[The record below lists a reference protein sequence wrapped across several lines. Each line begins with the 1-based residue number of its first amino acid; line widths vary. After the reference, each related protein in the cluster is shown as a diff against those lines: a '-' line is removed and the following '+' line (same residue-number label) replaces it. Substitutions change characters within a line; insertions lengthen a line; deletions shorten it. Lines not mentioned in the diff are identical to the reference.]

1 MLRAFPMILLAVLA
15 YNAVAFVSGA
25 AGQHDINAVLGQNF
39 SIPMFSG
46 DKWKITAGDMLIAL
60 ALLLLFVEVI
70 KATRTTHREIVNH
83 ALSMLTFMGALVEFI
98 VLKGFGTSTFF
109 GGFSSFGGGA
119 IAPVTGRN
127 CMIRIERLQIRAHL
141 GNPGTPFRPATGDGL
156 RFIH

>member
-25 AGQHDINAVLGQNF
+25 AGQHDISAVLGQSF
-39 SIPMFSG
+39 SLPMFSG
-46 DKWKITAGDMLIAL
+46 DKWKITAGDMLMAL
-60 ALLLLFVEVI
+60 ALLLLFVETI

-109 GGFSSFGGGA
+109 F
-119 IAPVTGRN
+119 IAGMCLFDVVAGYTITIITAKRDVSVAPRD
-127 CMIRIERLQIRAHL
+127 H
-141 GNPGTPFRPATGDGL
+141 GNDY
-156 RFIH
+156 